1 MRTLQQGPEKFKYGI
16 VLTGGIGTGKS
27 SVASL
32 LKLYGYR
39 VIDGDQV
46 AREVFQRK
54 KGEIERI
61 FGTSD
66 RRELRKRVFQNREE
80 LEKLEGVLAPEI
92 RREILE
98 RAQREEERGVPY
110 FVEIPLYFEKGGREG
125 PYSQFQWIVMVY
137 APREVQINRVVARD
151 RVSPAEVEKI
161 LENQLDI
168 EEKRGSADFV
178 LENLGGMKG
187 LQREVE
193 GLLKWVEK
201 VVLSRGEEKEKGQ
214 KGGKGGGQK
223 F

>member
-1 MRTLQQGPEKFKYGI
+1 MESFQQGPEKFRYGI

-54 KGEIERI
+54 RGEIEQI

-66 RRELRKRVFQNREE
+66 RRELRRRVFQNRGE
-80 LEKLEGVLAPEI
+80 LEKLERLLAPEI

-98 RAQREEERGVPY
+98 RARREEERGVPY

-125 PYSQFQWIVMVY
+125 PYSPFQWVVVVY
-137 APREVQINRVVARD
+137 APREVQIERVVARD
-151 RVSPAEVEKI
+151 QVPPAEVERI

-168 EEKRGSADFV
+168 EEKRGLADFV
-178 LENLGGMKG
+178 LENVGGMKG

-193 GLLKWVEK
+193 KLLQWVEG
-201 VVLSRGEEKEKGQ
+201 VVLGGSGEGERSNNRGE
-214 KGGKGGGQK
+214 GKGG
-223 F
+223 